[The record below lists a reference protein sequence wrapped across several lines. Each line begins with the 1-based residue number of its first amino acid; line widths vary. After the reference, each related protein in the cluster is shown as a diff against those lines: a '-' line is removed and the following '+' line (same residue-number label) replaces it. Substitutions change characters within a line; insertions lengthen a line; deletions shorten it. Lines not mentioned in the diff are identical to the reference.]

1 MRTTMVAGLMVL
13 ALAVLPSHANE
24 TLTTTERMQLQAA
37 MQYSIYQKLVDG
49 RYFYFDSKTA
59 SVATLYPAKAHP
71 VIMQMGAH
79 YILCSDFRD
88 ANGKPVNVDFYA
100 TRKGP
105 GFVVFDTV
113 VDDRASL
120 EREVKAGRARLAK

>member
-1 MRTTMVAGLMVL
+1 MRTTIVAGLMAL
-13 ALAVLPSHANE
+13 ALAVLPSQASE

-59 SVATLYPAKAHP
+59 NVATLYPAKAHP

-88 ANGKPVNVDFYA
+88 TNGKPVNVDFYVA
-100 TRKGP
+100 RKGS

-113 VDDRASL
+113 VDDHASL
-120 EREVKAGRARLAK
+120 ERQVKAGRARLAK